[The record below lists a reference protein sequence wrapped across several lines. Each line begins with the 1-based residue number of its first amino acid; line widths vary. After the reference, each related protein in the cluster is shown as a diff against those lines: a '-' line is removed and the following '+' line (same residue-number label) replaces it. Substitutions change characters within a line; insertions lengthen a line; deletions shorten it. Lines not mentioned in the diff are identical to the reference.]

1 MATQKDIEL
10 AERFVETRSRK
21 MGELKKRLKDL
32 TRLNTPRWFEEVD
45 AEESA
50 LRALIA
56 HAKKT
61 VPAEPQPGNPS
72 ETPNS
77 SLPDPGPGYRLLS
90 KDPPEDLQPGDD
102 YRSKGEWLPS
112 VRANEDITEQDKCYY
127 RRKIETANTSETP
140 NSSLP
145 FHNPANAD
153 DYNTMHDYFGK

>member
-10 AERFVETRSRK
+10 AERFVETLSRE
-21 MGELKKRLKDL
+21 MAELKKRVEGLS
-32 TRLNTPRWFEEVD
+32 RWFEQVD

-77 SLPDPGPGYRLLS
+77 SP
-90 KDPPEDLQPGDD
+90 
-102 YRSKGEWLPS
+102 
-112 VRANEDITEQDKCYY
+112 
-127 RRKIETANTSETP
+127 
-140 NSSLP
+140 P